1 MTTVDKIK
9 AKFEALRVSL
19 HERARREWVG
29 AEARALG
36 HGGVKLVH
44 EATGIAPTTIS
55 KGKVCA
61 RWTPLLIAA
70 GATRR
75 AADVEAGQPAA

>member
-44 EATGIAPTTIS
+44 EATGIAALVKHLP
-55 KGKVCA
+55 G
-61 RWTPLLIAA
+61 RNRGRP
-70 GATRR
+70 G
-75 AADVEAGQPAA
+75 GQERCEV